1 MRKIFLQIGATRDGQ
16 NPYCEVAKRDGYFTV
31 LAEMSDFVDYQSL
44 SLTLPFDLIVRL
56 DRPENPWEV
65 LQACLHAG
73 LLEHPRV
80 VLAGFEAYNAS
91 AGRVREILAGPDA
104 PRTFIPLD
112 KYAQRMALKKAWPR
126 FPQPEFRFFASP
138 LSILDAHQALIY
150 PCVIKPVDSGGGLG
164 IWLVEA
170 PERLAGVVQM
180 LEETMNYGGR
190 SFSGFIV
197 ESWLDGDEYSLQGVV
212 HDGHPHALT
221 CCQKVIEQH
230 RDAQGGVSFYES
242 GHVAVAAETLPPAF
256 ASLMKFCCE
265 TFGYRLGAFHI
276 DFIVVDGVPHFLE
289 MGFRLSGMGVPSLV
303 EEATGIDWVAVAFR
317 LEAGGEMPA
326 LRFVAPPFLDP
337 AGEPVAPVPPP
348 LGRLRMGFGDQGQ
361 LGRVGQHRGQFAARG
376 VVILTSLIIGFEIA
390 FVRRDKKTAQLA
402 VFTQDRGF
410 EGQRLGI
417 DLLRMI
423 VALGRVAN
431 FPDIGKKHDRHDRG
445 RKADGQERDT
455 QLLGDVHV
463 REHYA
468 FLSARRIR
476 EDGHRS
482 MPVAAIKAMDC

>member
-170 PERLAGVVQM
+170 PERLAGVVRM

-212 HDGHPHALT
+212 HDGHPYALT

-230 RDAQGGVSFYES
+230 RDAQGGISFYES
-242 GHVAVAAETLPPAF
+242 GHVAVAASTLPPAF
-256 ASLMKFCCE
+256 ASLMAFCCE
-265 TFGYRLGAFHI
+265 TFSYRLGAFHI
-276 DFIVVDGVPHFLE
+276 DFIMVDGVPHFLE
-289 MGFRLSGMGVPSLV
+289 MGFRLSGMGVASLV
-303 EEATGIDWVAVAFR
+303 EETTGIDWVAVAFR

-326 LRFVAPPFLDP
+326 LRFAAPPRAVGQLRLRQP
-337 AGEPVAPVPPP
+337 AQLRRAESWIAEHHQGALLPP
-348 LGRLRMGFGDQGQ
+348 LTFPGLQVSRRSSLYADLTRHAGILGTLRLSATGRDD
-361 LGRVGQHRGQFAARG
+361 
-376 VVILTSLIIGFEIA
+376 I
-390 FVRRDKKTAQLA
+390 LA
-402 VFTQDRGF
+402 VFNSVVRAASRF
-410 EGQRLGI
+410 SEGN
-417 DLLRMI
+417 LLC
-423 VALGRVAN
+423 A
-431 FPDIGKKHDRHDRG
+431 
-445 RKADGQERDT
+445 E
-455 QLLGDVHV
+455 
-463 REHYA
+463 
-468 FLSARRIR
+468 
-476 EDGHRS
+476 
-482 MPVAAIKAMDC
+482 